1 MGLAARASIFPSGL
15 SGLGPLGAKFIV
27 STKWTFLVSVAPETK
42 KRRRKPKRIFNRFCG
57 LNVLVLRFFT
67 CFPGKSLVNSTIWG
81 PLCGDNLPK
90 HAKIGKN
97 DPKMTK
103 K

>member
-1 MGLAARASIFPSGL
+1 MGRASIFPAGL

-42 KRRRKPKRIFNRFCG
+42 KRRRKPKRIFKPLLWLKCASFKVFYLFSGEKPRKQHNLG
-57 LNVLVLRFFT
+57 A
-67 CFPGKSLVNSTIWG
+67 
-81 PLCGDNLPK
+81 LCGDYPPK

-103 K
+103 KKKS